1 MNPNQNRIK
10 VAAAQATPVFLNR
23 KQTVEKACDL
33 MAQAGRA
40 GAKLLVFPEVFIA
53 GYPDWVWVVPNSN
66 KAILDELYYEILE
79 NAVNIPDETTKK
91 LCKAAKDAKIHV
103 VIGMHERNSEASN
116 ASLFNTM
123 LCIDSE
129 GNILGKHRKL
139 IPTGGER
146 LVWAQGDGSTLSA
159 FDTSI
164 GKIGGLICWENFMPL
179 ARNAMYAWGTQIYV
193 APTWDSSEGWL
204 LSLRHI
210 AKEGGMFV
218 IGCCMAIHMENIPES
233 YEFKKFYPE
242 GKEWINPGN
251 SCILGPNGQ
260 IIAGPVKMK
269 EELLY
274 AEIDFK
280 QIISSKRM
288 FDVAGHYARP
298 DVFKFSVNQESNALI

>member
-1 MNPNQNRIK
+1 MTSNQNRVK

-33 MAQAGRA
+33 IDRAGRA
-40 GAKLLVFPEVFIA
+40 SAKLIVFPEVFIA
-53 GYPDWVWVVPNSN
+53 GYPDWVWVVPNGK
-66 KAILDELYYEILE
+66 KAILDELYCELLE
-79 NAVNIPDETTKK
+79 NAINVPDETTNS

-116 ASLFNTM
+116 ASIFNTM
-123 LCIDSE
+123 LFIDSE
-129 GNILGKHRKL
+129 GKIMGKHRKL

-164 GKIGGLICWENFMPL
+164 GKLGGLICWENYMPL

-218 IGCCMAIHMENIPES
+218 IGCCIALPMESIPER
-233 YEFKKFYPE
+233 YEFKKLYPE

-251 SCILGPNGQ
+251 SCIIGPNGQ
-260 IIAGPVKMK
+260 FIAGPIRMK

-274 AEIDFK
+274 AEIDLR